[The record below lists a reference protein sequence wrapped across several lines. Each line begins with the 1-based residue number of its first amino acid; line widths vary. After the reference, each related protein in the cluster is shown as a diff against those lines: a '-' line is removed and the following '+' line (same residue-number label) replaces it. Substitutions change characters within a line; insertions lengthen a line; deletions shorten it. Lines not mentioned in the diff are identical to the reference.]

1 MAIATQG
8 FYFNISFVD
17 TGGNVSSKT
26 YQMTAPDYATA
37 IADAAAALPL
47 FEAVTD
53 AEVSAYRVTE
63 IFAEGTLTL
72 PANAEIENQAL
83 ITVGIT
89 GEPLKSATLTI
100 PAPKAG
106 IMTASSGEGYNVVDA
121 SDADLVA
128 WLAMFSTGGNFTI
141 SDGEVAS
148 GFKGGRRIHRKSNRG

>member
-1 MAIATQG
+1 MAISSQG
-8 FYFNISFVD
+8 FWFNISFVD

-26 YQMTAPDYATA
+26 YEMTAPDYTTA

-53 AEVSAYRVTE
+53 AEISAYRVTE

-72 PANAEIENQAL
+72 PVNAEIENQAL
-83 ITVGIT
+83 ITTGIV

-100 PAPKAG
+100 PAPNVG
-106 IMTASSGEGYNVVDA
+106 IMTDTSGEGFNVVNP
-121 SDADLVA
+121 SDPDFVA
-128 WLAMFSTGGNFTI
+128 WLAMFAQSGYFLI

-148 GFKGGRRIHRKSNRG
+148 GFKGGRRIHRKSRNG